1 MILPRSRPSPS
12 TWSPRRGYALA
23 LGLVAILSVFAF
35 LVLDSTIRA
44 QAGNASTINV
54 SGRQRMLSQRTA
66 LQALHLATLPDDT
79 DHVQLRASIR
89 ADLTAML
96 TAHAALLGDVR
107 GRTASRSG
115 AELTALQTVYFGL
128 PDSLD
133 ALVQAHE
140 RRLEVILATP
150 DAALRPDLPVVQDLL
165 RSAAGPLL
173 DVLDAAVRIHAHE
186 SEVRIQRLQHLEAAV
201 LAVTLLTLLL
211 EGLLIFRPME
221 RELARRSEQLIHDA
235 FHDALTG
242 LPNRALFL
250 DRVEHVLLRRQR
262 YPDTRYAVLFLD
274 CDRFKVI
281 NDSLGHG
288 VGDDLLVELGRR
300 LKECVR
306 GLDTVARLGGDEFTV
321 LLETL
326 TEPGDERV
334 VCERITQ
341 AMALPFHVAGHTL
354 HVTASI
360 GVITSEEGHATALDI
375 VRDANLAMYRA
386 KALGRARTEVFTPA
400 LRARATALLNLEQDL
415 RVAQARGELSVHY
428 QPLVSLEDR
437 HVLGFEALVRWTHA
451 THGPISPG
459 EFIPVAE
466 ESGVIVDVD
475 RFVLRTACVQVLA
488 WQAASAWSPP
498 LTLSVN
504 VSARQ
509 LERADLVPHVAQ
521 VLRDTGFPPGQLKLE
536 LTESVLVGDAEHVR
550 DTLGALKALGVQL
563 HIDDFGTGYSNL
575 SYLHRYPADA
585 IKIDQS
591 FIRNLHRGE
600 GRQMVATIIAMARSL
615 NLVVVAEGVETE
627 EHRDVLRDLG
637 CTLAQGYLFS
647 RPMTVAAV
655 SAFLEERAVLARA

>member
-1 MILPRSRPSPS
+1 MILPRSRRLSP
-12 TWSPRRGYALA
+12 TWSPRRGYAVA
-23 LGLVAILSVFAF
+23 LGLVAILSVLAF

-66 LQALHLATLPDDT
+66 LQALQLATLRDDAERA
-79 DHVQLRASIR
+79 QLRASVR

-107 GRTASRSG
+107 GRTTSRFG

-133 ALVQAHE
+133 ALVQAHA

-165 RSAAGPLL
+165 RSATGPLL

-262 YPDTRYAVLFLD
+262 CPDTRYAVLFLD

-288 VGDDLLVELGRR
+288 VGDLLVELGRR

-326 TEPGDERV
+326 TEPGDEWV

-341 AMALPFHVAGHTL
+341 AMTLPFHVAGHAL
-354 HVTASI
+354 HVTVSI
-360 GVITSEEGHATALDI
+360 GVITSEEGHASAQDI
-375 VRDANLAMYRA
+375 VRDADLAMYRA

-475 RFVLRTACVQVLA
+475 RFVLRTACMQVLA
-488 WQAASAWSPP
+488 WQAAFTWSPP

-536 LTESVLVGDAEHVR
+536 LTESVLVDDAEHVR
-550 DTLGALKALGVQL
+550 DTLVALKALGVQL

-637 CTLAQGYLFS
+637 CTRAQGYLFS
-647 RPMTVAAV
+647 RPMPVGAVA
-655 SAFLEERAVLARA
+655 AFLEQRTALA